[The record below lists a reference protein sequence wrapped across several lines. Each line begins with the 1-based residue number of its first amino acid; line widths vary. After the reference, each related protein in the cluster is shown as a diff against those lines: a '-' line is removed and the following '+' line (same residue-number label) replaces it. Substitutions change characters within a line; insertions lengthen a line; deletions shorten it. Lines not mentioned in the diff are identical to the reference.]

1 MAQHESPIGERPL
14 ILLIENDDADVFLF
28 RRALSKLE
36 YRGDVRVVGS
46 VSEARAYMENKG
58 AFEDRNY
65 FRRPQLIVS
74 DFRLSGPTAL
84 EFVRWLRQES
94 DAAEL
99 PVVILSGAV
108 RAADLPQ
115 LTSAGVNELI
125 YKTPDVMALAARLQP
140 VLPLFWASFLASGV
154 LNYAA

>member
-1 MAQHESPIGERPL
+1 MDRLDAQPEERPL
-14 ILLIENDDADVFLF
+14 ILLIENDDSDVFLF

-36 YRGDVRVVGS
+36 YEGDVRVVGS

-58 AFEDRNY
+58 SYTDASY

-84 EFVRWLRQES
+84 DFVRWLREES
-94 DAAEL
+94 KDAEL

-125 YKTPDVMALAARLQP
+125 YKTPDVMALATRLQP
-140 VLPLFWASFLASGV
+140 ILPIVLATLIASGV
-154 LNYAA
+154 LRCAA

>member
-1 MAQHESPIGERPL
+1 MAQSESSMEERPL

-36 YRGDVRVVGS
+36 YHGDVRVVGS
-46 VSEARAYMENKG
+46 VSEARAYMENRGTYSDK
-58 AFEDRNY
+58 NY

-74 DFRLSGPTAL
+74 DFRLNGPTAL

-94 DAAEL
+94 NDVEL

-108 RAADLPQ
+108 QSADLPQ
-115 LTSAGVNELI
+115 LTNAGVTELI
-125 YKTPDVMALAARLQP
+125 HKTPDVMALAERLQP
-140 VLPLFWASFLASGV
+140 VLPILLLSTLTNV
-154 LNYAA
+154 VMLYAA

>member
-1 MAQHESPIGERPL
+1 MVEHETPMGERPL

-28 RRALSKLE
+28 RRALSKLD
-36 YRGDVRVVGS
+36 YHGDVRVVGS
-46 VSEARAYMENKG
+46 VSEARSYIENKG
-58 AFEDRNY
+58 SFEESNY

-94 DAAEL
+94 DAPDL

-108 RAADLPQ
+108 RADDVPQ
-115 LTSAGVNELI
+115 LTSA
-125 YKTPDVMALAARLQP
+125 
-140 VLPLFWASFLASGV
+140 
-154 LNYAA
+154 